1 MILQKFIEIEI
12 RVGMCYFCSTMKKKE
27 INQQDK
33 QSLFKKMNS
42 KLNETESIVFA
53 YIFGSYARDEKF
65 SDVDVG
71 VFINEDYAGDHL
83 SFELSLE
90 RELESLTR
98 LPIDVRIIN
107 KAPLSF
113 IYHVIKEGIL
123 VVDKDVSKRADFE
136 GMIFKKYFDFSYYR
150 KQYLKEVINAP
161 L

>member
-12 RVGMCYFCSTMKKKE
+12 RVGMCYFCSKMKKKE